1 MDYKKIDELSIS
13 ECCAELDIQ
22 SSQLPDILDN
32 ISGSQDIIDRL
43 RSLLDADMSA
53 FKSCSTIEQ
62 FEKYLEL
69 WIDGLHRSEAS
80 QRVAQLK
87 AQAEELA
94 FYKTN
99 QNSISGLESYIK
111 KYPNGRFI
119 QEAKGSLANK
129 KKARKI
135 RNIILLVLLLIAAGI
150 FAYCNYVPVS
160 YVNVD
165 DNAELNNLGSEISL
179 GISTDAISSTITA
192 TSSEDW
198 IDCRV
203 SGKTLY
209 ISANIN
215 PKGERSATITIT
227 AHSSFFGN
235 ELSDRKQET
244 ITISQET
251 GYASH
256 LSVSND
262 DVNFSAVEGNE
273 SLTVNTDGIFTVS
286 TLPASWITASVN
298 GNTLNLD
305 YTENSGTV
313 RSSYLI
319 ISSGTKSKRI
329 DITQAG
335 KLATK
340 LYVPSENL
348 TFNANGICK
357 EITTGIREI
366 DGGYAFDVDTDG
378 FLEINSYLGD
388 WGTLHLTGNTI
399 LIYIKENPNS
409 STRFGYFIVKSGSIE
424 KRVNILQDAKTATLL
439 EASQTNIK
447 ISHTGGIRTITVECD
462 DNWEIGVG
470 TARWIDLSTSG
481 NTITLEIEE
490 NPDIESRDDY
500 FTIESGNLRKRITI
514 EQSGNNKPRA
524 SIDRI
529 WVDHNDYYNGYKG
542 MRIHVDWNV
551 TNCRNKTIYIV
562 YEFYKSDNQTSIN
575 LHGISKSQL
584 QYKLKPEYTETSY
597 SDSWQFIPYASFY
610 YLPSGDYSFDVVIKD
625 DSGKTLVRNENNTFT
640 WSR

>member
-1 MDYKKIDELSIS
+1 M
-13 ECCAELDIQ
+13 
-22 SSQLPDILDN
+22 
-32 ISGSQDIIDRL
+32 
-43 RSLLDADMSA
+43 
-53 FKSCSTIEQ
+53 
-62 FEKYLEL
+62 
-69 WIDGLHRSEAS
+69 
-80 QRVAQLK
+80 
-87 AQAEELA
+87 
-94 FYKTN
+94 
-99 QNSISGLESYIK
+99 
-111 KYPNGRFI
+111 
-119 QEAKGSLANK
+119 
-129 KKARKI
+129 
-135 RNIILLVLLLIAAGI
+135 
-150 FAYCNYVPVS
+150 
-160 YVNVD
+160 
-165 DNAELNNLGSEISL
+165 
-179 GISTDAISSTITA
+179 
-192 TSSEDW
+192 
-198 IDCRV
+198 
-203 SGKTLY
+203 
-209 ISANIN
+209 
-215 PKGERSATITIT
+215 
-227 AHSSFFGN
+227 
-235 ELSDRKQET
+235 
-244 ITISQET
+244 
-251 GYASH
+251 
-256 LSVSND
+256 
-262 DVNFSAVEGNE
+262 
-273 SLTVNTDGIFTVS
+273 
-286 TLPASWITASVN
+286 
-298 GNTLNLD
+298 
-305 YTENSGTV
+305 
-313 RSSYLI
+313 I

-340 LYVPSENL
+340 LYVPSVNL

-529 WVDHNDYYNGYKG
+529 WVDDNDYYNGYKG

>member
-1 MDYKKIDELSIS
+1 MEYKKIDELSIS
-13 ECCAELDIQ
+13 ECCEELNIESQ
-22 SSQLPDILDN
+22 QLPAIIEN
-32 ISGSQDIIDRL
+32 ISGPHEIVDRL
-43 RSLLDADMSA
+43 RSLVDADMSA

-62 FEKYLEL
+62 YERYLVL
-69 WIDGLHRSEAS
+69 WTDGLHRGKAA

-94 FYKTN
+94 FYQENKD
-99 QNSISGLESYIK
+99 SLSGCEAYLQ
-111 KYPNGRFI
+111 KYP
-119 QEAKGSLANK
+119 KGKFVIDAQSTLAQK
-129 KKARKI
+129 KKTRKI
-135 RNIILLVLLLIAAGI
+135 RNIILLVLLLIVAGI
-150 FAYCNYVPVS
+150 FAYSNYVPVS

-179 GISTDAISSTITA
+179 DISTDAIGSTISA
-192 TSSEDW
+192 TSSKDW

-209 ISANIN
+209 ISADIN

-235 ELSDRKQET
+235 ELSDKKQET
-244 ITISQET
+244 ITILQET

-262 DVNFSAVEGNE
+262 DVNFTAVGGNE

-286 TLPASWITASVN
+286 TLPASWITVSVN
-298 GNTLNLD
+298 GNTINLD
-305 YTENSGTV
+305 YNENSGTV

-357 EITTGIREI
+357 ETTTGIREI
-366 DGGYAFDVDTDG
+366 DGGGRAFDVDTDG

-388 WGTLHLTGNTI
+388 WGTLYLTGNTI

-409 STRFGYFIVKSGSIE
+409 STRSGYFIVKSGSIE

-439 EASQTNIK
+439 EASRTNIN
-447 ISHTGGIRTITVECD
+447 ISHTGGTRTITVECD
-462 DNWEIGVG
+462 DNWEVGVG

-500 FTIESGNLRKRITI
+500 FTIKSGNLEKRITI

-524 SIDRI
+524 SIERI

-597 SDSWQFIPYASFY
+597 SDSWQFIPYASFN

-625 DSGKTLVRNENNTFT
+625 DSGKT
-640 WSR
+640 